1 MKTTFSRVDAVSRD
15 GVARRGARR
24 SSWARRGLAVA
35 ALAATV
41 VATTTAR
48 AAEGCAPAGHFVV
61 AGAEFTDTTT
71 GLVWRR
77 CGHGASWSADGR
89 CTGAVEPMSYAE
101 AVAVARAA
109 GPPWRLPTADEL
121 AALLDDACRDPAA
134 DPAVMPDVLLDASGE
149 PSFYWTT
156 MEAGFEDM
164 MVTIDFRHGFADMHS
179 KGMAYFVRL
188 VRPAH

>member
-1 MKTTFSRVDAVSRD
+1 MKTTFSFGDTPGGGAARGDADRASWV
-15 GVARRGARR
+15 RR
-24 SSWARRGLAVA
+24 AVA
-35 ALAATV
+35 AAVIAGAAL
-41 VATTTAR
+41 ATTAPR

-89 CTGAVEPMSYAE
+89 CIGVVEPVSYAE
-101 AVAVARAA
+101 AIAVARAA

-121 AALLDDACRDPAA
+121 VALLDDACRDPAA
-134 DPAVMPDVLLDASGE
+134 DPAVMPDVLLDSSGE

-156 MEAGFEDM
+156 TEAGFEDM

-179 KGMAYFVRL
+179 KGMTYFVRL
-188 VRPAH
+188 VRPAN